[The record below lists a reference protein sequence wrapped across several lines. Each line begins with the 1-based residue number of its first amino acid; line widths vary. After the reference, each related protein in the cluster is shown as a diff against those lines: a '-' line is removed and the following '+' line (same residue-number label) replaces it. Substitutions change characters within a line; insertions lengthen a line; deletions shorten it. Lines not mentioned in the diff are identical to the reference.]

1 MMHSSLNILIV
12 EDDPLFAVEL
22 EMLVKDIGYR
32 VAARVDN
39 SADALEAIYSEDIDF
54 ILMDIDIKG
63 KLSGIA
69 IGQKTRH
76 LNIPILYITSF
87 GNDEHYEAAQK
98 SNMAGYLVK
107 PVDKYSLRTAI
118 DLAVNNMFL
127 SQKKPHPENTI
138 EEFIFDKYLF
148 FKKKRIY
155 HKIDISEISII
166 EGADDYVQVYLKD
179 GNKFLSR
186 KTLKAMEEILPAQQF
201 LRVHRSYLIQ
211 AETIEAIDFQSQKL
225 FIRGVEIPISRN
237 KKKELERLINRI
249 E

>member
-1 MMHSSLNILIV
+1 MNHYRLNILIV

-22 EMLVKDIGYR
+22 EMLVNDIGYR

-118 DLAVNNMFL
+118 DLAVNNILL
-127 SQKKPHPENTI
+127 SQRHKHSDNTA
-138 EEFIFDKYLF
+138 EEFLFEQYLF
-148 FKKKRIY
+148 FKKNRVY
-155 HKIDISEISII
+155 HKVDINDIAIV
-166 EGADDYVQVYLKD
+166 EGADDYVQVHLND

-186 KTLKAMEEILPAQQF
+186 KTMRAMEQMLPTQQF
-201 LRVHRSYLIQ
+201 MRVHRSYLIQ
-211 AETIEAIDFQSQKL
+211 IAAIASIDFQNQKI
-225 FIRGVEIPISRN
+225 FIRDIEVPLSRN
-237 KKKELERLINRI
+237 RKKELEDHINKVD
-249 E
+249 